1 MLFDLANEIGIH
13 PKRCA
18 STNGGEYHSACP
30 ACGGKDRF
38 VLWPAKNR
46 YWCRQC
52 DCSGDSI
59 QFCRDFLGMD
69 FRSAC
74 LKLNI
79 EPQEKLKTLIR
90 PVLYDLKI
98 AIEPPCLWQQKA
110 SVFVNWADEQLALNE
125 HGMQQLYRRG
135 FTDSSIQKFRLG
147 YCKNPRNML
156 SKDIYCARGDWGLP
170 KELKPD
176 GKEKKL
182 RLPHGLI
189 IPTFQDDKVIKLK
202 IRLQEWKPG
211 DPQKYSV
218 ISGSKIIP
226 MVIGNLQAQPA
237 ILVESE
243 FDAMLIH
250 QEAGD
255 LCACVALGGIGKPD
269 LETHGLL
276 NRCSL
281 ILFALDYDSA
291 GKGAYSF
298 WRNTYSQLRP
308 WPIPATKSPGDAFQA
323 GINLRQWVLDGFKHY
338 NM

>member
-1 MLFDLANEIGIH
+1 
-13 PKRCA
+13 
-18 STNGGEYHSACP
+18 
-30 ACGGKDRF
+30 
-38 VLWPAKNR
+38 
-46 YWCRQC
+46 
-52 DCSGDSI
+52 
-59 QFCRDFLGMD
+59 
-69 FRSAC
+69 
-74 LKLNI
+74 
-79 EPQEKLKTLIR
+79 
-90 PVLYDLKI
+90 
-98 AIEPPCLWQQKA
+98 
-110 SVFVNWADEQLALNE
+110 
-125 HGMQQLYRRG
+125 
-135 FTDSSIQKFRLG
+135 
-147 YCKNPRNML
+147 
-156 SKDIYCARGDWGLP
+156 
-170 KELKPD
+170 
-176 GKEKKL
+176 
-182 RLPHGLI
+182 
-189 IPTFQDDKVIKLK
+189 
-202 IRLQEWKPG
+202 
-211 DPQKYSV
+211 V